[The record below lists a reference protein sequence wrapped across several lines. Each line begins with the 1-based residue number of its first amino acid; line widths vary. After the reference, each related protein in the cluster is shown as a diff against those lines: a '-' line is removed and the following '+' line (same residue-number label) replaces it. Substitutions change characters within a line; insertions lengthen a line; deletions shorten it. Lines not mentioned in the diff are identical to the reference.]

1 MQQEDYFYDAIV
13 IGVHDGDTITV
24 DIDLGFGIIIKKQK
38 IRLYGINAPELR
50 FSGDTNASGITSKIW
65 LAEKILNKKI
75 VVKTTQD
82 KKEKYGRWLGEIFLN
97 DENINELMV
106 NEGLAIKYMLDE

>member
-1 MQQEDYFYDAIV
+1 MKKEDFIYDAYV
-13 IGVHDGDTITV
+13 VSVYDGDTITA
-24 DIDLGFGIIIKKQK
+24 DIDLGFGIIMKNQK
-38 IRLYGINAPELR
+38 IRLYGIDAPELKGLEKL
-50 FSGDTNASGITSKIW
+50 SCQTSKIW

-97 DENINELMV
+97 DENINERMV
-106 NEGLAIKYMLDE
+106 NEGLAIKYMIE